1 MWYAVGMSTIETP
14 TTRASE
20 TCATRPIGRALRMLG
35 DTPTLLIIYTLLNG
49 TRRFGELRTEMG
61 DISPKTLAQRLRLL
75 DKHGFVLRQAYAEI
89 PPRVEYHLTEKGYA
103 LADIM
108 AAIKDFG
115 ERYLTDD
122 EGAASCEDEATGD

>member
-1 MWYAVGMSTIETP
+1 MWYAVPMSTIDTP
-14 TTRASE
+14 TYITSE

-49 TRRFGELRTEMG
+49 TRRFGELRTAMG

-75 DKHGFVLRQAYAEI
+75 EAHGFVLRQAYAEI

-108 AAIKDFG
+108 AAIRDFG

-122 EGAASCEDEATGD
+122 QVETSCEEEPTAS